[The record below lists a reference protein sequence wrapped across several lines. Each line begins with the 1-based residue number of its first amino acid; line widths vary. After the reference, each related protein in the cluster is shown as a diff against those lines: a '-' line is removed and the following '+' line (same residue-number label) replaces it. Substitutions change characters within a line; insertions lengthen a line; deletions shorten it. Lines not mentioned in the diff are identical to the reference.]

1 MPDRSLSLAAFF
13 SRYKGDWGGK
23 PLTDMPPRPNGT
35 VVWVRATNPDQL
47 DALGDLSQQIQVDGD
62 KISLIISLPF
72 ASGEAVQSQ
81 RGPGQICAF
90 LTHWR
95 PSLVLWLDSDLDP
108 STLFE
113 LKQSAISCMLVSATK
128 NVLRLPKKSRM
139 PGLMGAMLRQ
149 FVRIMVVDKDVAMQ
163 VVRGGADASRIETL
177 GPLESAPAALPHFEK
192 ERQDITKTLDARS
205 IWLAA
210 DADLSEIDQ
219 IATAHHQASRRAHR
233 LLLIVTL
240 RDPSQVD
247 AAVDRLRNAGFS
259 VAQRS
264 AGEESGE
271 ATQVYVADIE
281 GEMGLWYRIAPITYL
296 GGSLSGGPCR
306 DPFEAATLGSAVLH
320 GPDVA
325 PFDTQ
330 IKRLAA
336 ADACVSLK
344 SFEDLGDTVEMLLSP
359 DKTALIVHAAWDVT
373 SRGADVTN
381 RIAEAVIAQLDEI
394 GR

>member
-1 MPDRSLSLAAFF
+1 MSDPSLSLAANF

-23 PLTDMPPRPNGT
+23 SLMEMPPRPDGT
-35 VVWVRATNPDQL
+35 VVWVRATDPDQL
-47 DALGDLSQQIQVDGD
+47 NALSDLSHQLQVDGD
-62 KISLIISLPF
+62 KISLIVSLPL
-72 ASGEAVQSQ
+72 ANDEAVQSP
-81 RGPGQICAF
+81 RGYGQIGEF

-95 PSLVLWLDSDLDP
+95 PSLVLWLDADLDP

-113 LKQSAISCMLVSATK
+113 LKKSAIPCMLVSATK
-128 NVLRLPKKSRM
+128 NVLRLPKNGWI
-139 PGLMGAMLRQ
+139 PGLLGAMLRQ
-149 FVRIMVVDKDVAMQ
+149 FVSIMVVDKHVAMQ
-163 VVRGGADASRIETL
+163 VIRGGADASRVETL
-177 GPLESAPAALPHFEK
+177 GPFESAPAALPHFEE

-240 RDPSQVD
+240 RNESQVD
-247 AAVDRLRNAGFS
+247 AAVDKLRNAGFS

-264 AGEESGE
+264 EGEEPGE

-325 PFDTQ
+325 PFDAQ

-373 SRGADVTN
+373 SRGADATN
-381 RIAEAVIAQLDEI
+381 RIAEAVIAQLDQM